1 MSAISEFG
9 KYFSV
14 SLATTPEERT
24 SAYRI
29 RYRVYCEEFKYFP
42 PDLPSVADPIECDEF
57 DSRSLHCLVTHKS
70 SGIVAGCVRVVTT
83 QSSMYEDPL
92 PLEKYCADGLSLEA
106 LELLNLDRKSMG
118 EISRLAVDPQ
128 FRRRR
133 GACSQLQEVADGVSF
148 SPEEK
153 RVFSA
158 IAVAGLMAAA
168 AISELMDKT
177 TIFAMM
183 DPALPR
189 LLRASGMSPARIGR
203 EVNYYGP
210 RTPYCITAQSFHEEI
225 SSELRSF
232 YYDTY
237 SHFETEYADIIG
249 QFGRDYSYAATV
261 AI

>member
-1 MSAISEFG
+1 LSAISEFS

-14 SLATTPEERT
+14 SLATTPEERM

-29 RYRVYCEEFKYFP
+29 RYRVYCEEFKYFS
-42 PDLPSVADPIECDEF
+42 PDSCSISDPIECDEF
-57 DSRSLHCLVTHKS
+57 DSRSLHCLVTHKN

-92 PLEKYCADGLSLEA
+92 PLEKYCSEGLPLEA
-106 LELLNLDRKSMG
+106 LELLNHDRKSMG

-128 FRRRR
+128 FRRSR
-133 GACSQLQEVADGVSF
+133 GAPSQLLDADGASF

-158 IAVAGLMAAA
+158 IALAGLMAAA

-189 LLRASGMSPARIGR
+189 LLRASGMSPSRIGR

-210 RTPYCITAQSFHEEI
+210 RTPYCITAQSFHEDI
-225 SSELRSF
+225 SPELRSF